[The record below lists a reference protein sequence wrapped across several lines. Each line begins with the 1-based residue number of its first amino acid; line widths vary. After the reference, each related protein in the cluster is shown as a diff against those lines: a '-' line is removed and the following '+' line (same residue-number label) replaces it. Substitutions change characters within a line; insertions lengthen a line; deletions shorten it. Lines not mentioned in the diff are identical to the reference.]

1 MSPAIAYENLRE
13 RFVACLDAAVRA
25 HESGDLRAIA
35 EGYDQLDT
43 ELPRDAGPEFDK
55 LLVALE
61 FWDSWVDASNH
72 DWLYYPGIAAEDW
85 PRLARAIVQDFQQDR
100 DITDERVLEHFDFR
114 RRPPR
119 TSLWSRLKD
128 FWR

>member
-1 MSPAIAYENLRE
+1 MSPAVSYENLRE
-13 RFVACLDAAVRA
+13 RFVACLGAAIRA
-25 HESGDLRAIA
+25 HESGDLRAID

-61 FWDSWVDASNH
+61 FWDSWIDASNH
-72 DWLYYPGIAAEDW
+72 DWLYYPGLVAEDW
-85 PRLARAIVQDFQQDR
+85 PQLARAIVQDFQQDR

-119 TSLWSRLKD
+119 ISLWSRLKD